1 MQYVSCLYTAQG
13 DYVCQKNQKL
23 DAFYNKPI
31 VEGFYAGP
39 PPASQSQAPSPAAP
53 SPAAPSPAAPS
64 PVAPSPVAR
73 QSVPSQSKAPSAAPK
88 VDMTGKYFDNVKKT
102 CAASQNINVC
112 YNNMANLYNSCSTP
126 SSMCTYTPPPKGQRA
141 GAGMK
146 QCESSIN
153 KSIEEAYPKVQ
164 TATSAN
170 DIFSICSIPK

>member
-1 MQYVSCLYTAQG
+1 MHYVNCLYTAQG
-13 DYVCQKNQKL
+13 DYVCQKNQNL

-31 VEGFYAGP
+31 VEGFYAG

-53 SPAAPSPAAPS
+53 SPAAPSPA
-64 PVAPSPVAR
+64 AR

>member
-39 PPASQSQAPSPAAP
+39 PPTSQSQAPSPAAP
-53 SPAAPSPAAPS
+53 SP
-64 PVAPSPVAR
+64 VAR
-73 QSVPSQSKAPSAAPK
+73 QSVPPQAKAPSAGQK

-102 CAASQNINVC
+102 CADSKNINVC